1 MRYNYGGWLY
11 YLIAVLGF
19 DERHVIKSL
28 LRLGFKNVNS
38 VYLVVP
44 SGRITRQ
51 TDDAV
56 KRIKEVAGL
65 AGVNRVELVE
75 VEPVEFGSAVSKLR
89 RLLMSLSV
97 GEGFITVSLGGGMR
111 AMVIEMLVA
120 TLLLPSDIGSR
131 VNLVCDLETGEGFIE
146 LSVFDIISFTQLS
159 YDELKV
165 LSYFIMKGSV
175 GPTQISKEFNIPKTT
190 AWKLLKRLYEKGY
203 LLKDGREY
211 RLSENGKR
219 VGVIAS
225 DMIKEF
231 RT

>member
-1 MRYNYGGWLY
+1 
-11 YLIAVLGF
+11 
-19 DERHVIKSL
+19 
-28 LRLGFKNVNS
+28 
-38 VYLVVP
+38 
-44 SGRITRQ
+44 
-51 TDDAV
+51 
-56 KRIKEVAGL
+56 
-65 AGVNRVELVE
+65 
-75 VEPVEFGSAVSKLR
+75 
-89 RLLMSLSV
+89 MSLSV

-225 DMIKEF
+225 DVIKEF